1 MSVCD
6 VATGPPSSLSRSQA
20 ATSPPFATSL
30 ELSATLYRHTPRQ
43 RQTVLWAGPC
53 IYHTIEA
60 RPMSFSLDLFLPPLF
75 ASTWPL
81 FRSHSPKA
89 VSIRISE
96 SLCCTLDPT
105 FWICAMHLHSQSTQ
119 SPLSYPCP
127 LYDRL
132 VKRCTCANAAGVR
145 YF

>member
-1 MSVCD
+1 MCAMWPLGRPARYPGVRLQL
-6 VATGPPSSLSRSQA
+6 PRRLRLRLSSAR
-20 ATSPPFATSL
+20 PC
-30 ELSATLYRHTPRQ
+30 RQ

-127 LYDRL
+127 LYDRQ